1 MMCHEIDRSAWRRNE
16 EAKCGATHPVDA
28 QVGLLNDLGKGR

>member
-1 MMCHEIDRSAWRRNE
+1 MAE
-16 EAKCGATHPVDA
+16 ERGGQLRGATHPVDA